1 MISED
6 NIDFQF
12 VVLIFFPDL
21 FANKILN
28 NDTFHQE

>member
-21 FANKILN
+21 FANNLN